1 MSKTKYVVLMY
12 EIFRLSKNINFFQK
26 SEVIVPR
33 IYAKME
39 MAFDRCELP
48 SSQTEFALL

>member
-1 MSKTKYVVLMY
+1 MY
-12 EIFRLSKNINFFQK
+12 DIFRLSKNINFFK
-26 SEVIVPR
+26 KLEVIVPR

>member
-1 MSKTKYVVLMY
+1 MSRTEYVVLMY
-12 EIFRLSKNINFFQK
+12 STFRLSKNINFLQK

-39 MAFDRCELP
+39 MAFNSCELP
-48 SSQTEFALL
+48 SSHTEFVLL

>member
-48 SSQTEFALL
+48 SIQTEFALL